1 MLGALLLVA
10 SGIFG
15 AADQYLGSFP
25 TLSWGASASLL
36 SAPWLLIAFVAGWT
50 QRTNRGG
57 MVVGLACTYA
67 ALVGYGLMTL
77 SPVEGAHLTWRT
89 ALGFCQS
96 EAPVLVGGLLTGPL
110 FGWFGHRW
118 RVSRAWLGALLTA
131 AAFCFEP
138 LAQTIVNP
146 GVISSRPVMTAEIA
160 VGIALL
166 GYVGVAVAHRRR
178 PPA

>member
-1 MLGALLLVA
+1 MLVISLLIA

-15 AADQYLGSFP
+15 AVDQYVGSIQ
-25 TLSWGASASLL
+25 TLPWGASASLL
-36 SAPWLLIAFVAGWT
+36 SAPWLLISFLAGWT
-50 QRTNRGG
+50 QRTPRRAAA
-57 MVVGLACTYA
+57 VGIACTYA

-77 SPVEGAHLTWRT
+77 SPVEGAHLTWRS

-96 EAPVLVGGLLTGPL
+96 EAPVLVGGLITGPL

-118 RVSRAWLGALLTA
+118 RVSRAWLGAVLTA

-138 LAQTIVNP
+138 LAQTIFAP
-146 GVISSRPVMTAEIA
+146 GVITSRPVMTVEIS

-166 GYVGVAVAHRRR
+166 GYISITVAHHGR
-178 PPA
+178 PNL